1 MKSKI
6 YLIVCLLLHCAASE
20 LLAGGFIDVEAGAA
34 FTGYNDVQIPSDSGS
49 RFSLADEIVSS
60 PAVILRARGG
70 LTMAGRHSI
79 FILAAPLTVRG
90 TGTLERDI
98 TFQGEI
104 FRRGTEIHSS
114 YRFDSYRLTYRYT
127 IVDKPG
133 LGLGAGLTAKVRSA
147 DITLMSDSAYAR
159 RSDLG
164 AVPLI
169 NLMAR
174 YNMTEK
180 AGLLLESDALWSP
193 YGRAEDV
200 LLAFQ
205 YSPRESHTL
214 RIGYRLLEGG
224 ADGGG
229 KVYTFSLFHYLTAGI
244 TVKF

>member
-1 MKSKI
+1 MKFLVS
-6 YLIVCLLLHCAASE
+6 YLVGFLFFCTGSGLFAQ
-20 LLAGGFIDVEAGAA
+20 GFIDVEAGAA
-34 FTGYNDVQIPSDSGS
+34 FTGYNDVQIPSDSGT
-49 RFSLADEIVSS
+49 RFSLTDEIVSS
-60 PAVILRARGG
+60 PAVVLRARGG

-90 TGTLERDI
+90 SGTLERDI
-98 TFQGEI
+98 TFQGKI
-104 FRRGTEIHSS
+104 FRQGTEIHST

-127 IVDKPG
+127 AIDRAG
-133 LGLGAGLTAKVRSA
+133 FSMGAGLTAKIRSA
-147 DITLMSDSAYAR
+147 GIALMSDSAYAR
-159 RSDLG
+159 RTDLG
-164 AVPLI
+164 VVPLI
-169 NLMAR
+169 NLMVR
-174 YNMTEK
+174 YKMTEK

-205 YSPRESHTL
+205 YSPKESHTL
-214 RIGYRLLEGG
+214 RIGYRMLEGG

>member
-1 MKSKI
+1 MKKVI
-6 YLIVCLLLHCAASE
+6 LPLLLLLFAGAGRSSE
-20 LLAGGFIDVEAGAA
+20 WFVDFEGGAA
-34 FTGYNDVQIPSDSGS
+34 FTGYNDVQIPSDSGT

-60 PAVILRARGG
+60 PAIALRFRGG
-70 LTMAGRHSI
+70 VTLAERHTV
-79 FILAAPLTVRG
+79 FVLAAPLTVKG
-90 TGTLERDI
+90 DGTLDRDI
-98 TFQGEI
+98 NYQGQL
-104 FRRGTEIHSS
+104 FHQGTEVHSS
-114 YRFDSYRLTYRYT
+114 YRFDSYRLTYRYS
-127 IVDKPG
+127 IVAKPG
-133 LGLGAGLTAKVRSA
+133 FGLGAGLTAKIRSA
-147 DITLMSDSAYAR
+147 DIALMSDSAYAR
-159 RSDLG
+159 RTDLG
-164 AVPLI
+164 VVPLI

-205 YSPRESHTL
+205 YSPKESHSL
-214 RIGYRLLEGG
+214 RIGYRMLEGG